1 MKLRFLGLVAM
12 LITSPAYADEAMTVV
27 QDIGSK
33 WQNAYNSGDAAKI
46 ADLYVQDAV
55 FSSGVLGTLKG

>member
-1 MKLRFLGLVAM
+1 M

-27 QDIGSK
+27 QDLGSK

-46 ADLYVQDAV
+46 ADLYIPDAV
-55 FSSGVLGTLKG
+55 FSSGVLGTL